1 MYIQS
6 QRIIMYRQNVSLHYC
21 IRRFFSSHNIYGRFR
36 SSLNRQDSRHVILI
50 HKRHRRGV
58 VLRTPLQEKLD
69 RSPVSHISMLHPR
82 RHTLTL
88 EVAGTFPIPGH
99 VEVRPVYTRVRLARD
114 KQRRTIEL
122 LNNKTDPSLTNSI
135 QRLSY
140 LQTPTVT
147 PILKVLK
154 EA

>member
-1 MYIQS
+1 
-6 QRIIMYRQNVSLHYC
+6 
-21 IRRFFSSHNIYGRFR
+21 
-36 SSLNRQDSRHVILI
+36 
-50 HKRHRRGV
+50 
-58 VLRTPLQEKLD
+58 
-69 RSPVSHISMLHPR
+69 MLHPR